1 MLNILIYLIYHSET
15 CEKMVAYRF
24 LYGDNK
30 LWCKYYNMFLD
41 EVNKN
46 RQKIDLN
53 YKKLKVFKKIK

>member
-1 MLNILIYLIYHSET
+1 
-15 CEKMVAYRF
+15 MVAYRF